1 MLHKR
6 FLNLILTC
14 SLLEQMLN
22 VKNTFPNDPHS
33 VAVDAFTISWKDH
46 FFYAFPPFA
55 LIFKVLQKIEHDN
68 CMGIVIV
75 PDWSTQPWYPIFQ
88 SLLISDPLYLDA
100 NIYGDSLLEAN
111 YPGSRDIVRMSCVKR
126 GIPVE
131 SHNIIL
137 QSLSSSTWKQY
148 DTEYDRGASYGN
160 LNSYRSALSLI
171 MGSWLAKDENLKRF
185 FKGLSRMRP
194 NMPKYDCTWDPK
206 IVIDFYKKKANTPEM
221 SLKDLS
227 HKLIILLALIT
238 GHRLQTFS
246 LISIDN
252 IRETE
257 DYIEIKIDKS
267 IKTTKSG
274 RSHPVLTIPF
284 YKEDPKVCVASVLK
298 QYLHGTHKLRND
310 IKELFISFKRPHL
323 VIFIHSLRKN
333 FNLPANLLTCFNG
346 VASTSSCSACSLWS
360 CSADSSCWMNW
371 SAAAFWPRSL

>member
-1 MLHKR
+1 M
-6 FLNLILTC
+6 
-14 SLLEQMLN
+14 
-22 VKNTFPNDPHS
+22 
-33 VAVDAFTISWKDH
+33 
-46 FFYAFPPFA
+46 
-55 LIFKVLQKIEHDN
+55 
-68 CMGIVIV
+68 
-75 PDWSTQPWYPIFQ
+75 
-88 SLLISDPLYLDA
+88 
-100 NIYGDSLLEAN
+100 N
-111 YPGSRDIVRMSCVKR
+111 YPGSRDIVRISCAKR

-131 SHNIIL
+131 FHSIFL

-148 DTEYDRGASYGN
+148 DTGLKKWWIFCKECNLDPFNSDIASVFKFLTKEYDRGASYGT

-185 FKGLSRMRP
+185 FKGLSRMRT

-206 IVIDFYKKKANTPEM
+206 IVIDFYKKKANISEL

-267 IKTTKSG
+267 IKTSKSG
-274 RSHPVLTIPF
+274 RSQLVLTIPF

-298 QYLHGTHKLRND
+298 QYLDRTRKLRND
-310 IKELFISFKRPHL
+310 IKELFISFKRPHKSVGSQTL
-323 VIFIHSLRKN
+323 SHWIKDVSKQCNIDVNIFSSYSTRHAATLAANRKGLDITIIKKTAGWTEKSET
-333 FNLPANLLTCFNG
+333 FAKFYNLPLVPRKEAFANAVF
-346 VASTSSCSACSLWS
+346 
-360 CSADSSCWMNW
+360 DM
-371 SAAAFWPRSL
+371 